1 MDLRRERRPGLTR
14 TVRSQQSPA
23 EKDYR
28 SYSFWLETAGE
39 ELRPRPSLP
48 GPTAADVA
56 VLGAGFTGL
65 WTAYYLLKRDPSLRV
80 VVIEAET
87 AGFGASGRNG
97 AWCSSGFPVAP
108 GELARRFG
116 EDAARELFLEMR
128 RTVDEVGR
136 VAEEEGI
143 DARFNRGGLLRVAR
157 GRAQVPGIQASYR
170 SLQRLGLGEDLE
182 MLDEEAVARRV
193 RITDAKGGLFNPHC
207 ATIHPARLARGLAR
221 AVERLGGEIFENT
234 PVKDFETGERPRL
247 VTDRGDVEAKTIVLA
262 GEAYLARLRKLRRQV
277 LPIYS
282 LIVLTEPLSD
292 GQWAEIGWEGR
303 ECVASNRYTVD
314 YLSRT
319 ADGRI
324 LFGGRGAPYH
334 YASRVKDEYDLHH
347 PTHEMLRRTAREW
360 FPVLQGA
367 RFTHAW
373 GGPLAMPRDW
383 MPTMSY
389 DPEEG
394 LATAR
399 GYTGQGVATANLS
412 GRTLSDLILNR
423 DTDVTRL
430 PTVNH
435 RQRPWEPEP
444 LRWLGARF
452 VQRGLMRADDR
463 AERTGDPPT
472 GKTLAERLGRH

>member
-1 MDLRRERRPGLTR
+1 MTGTVDSGRGSR
-14 TVRSQQSPA
+14 TG

-28 SYSFWLETAGE
+28 SFSFWLETVGE
-39 ELRPRPSLP
+39 PLVPRQPLG
-48 GPTAADVA
+48 GPTEADIA
-56 VLGAGFTGL
+56 ILGAGFTGL
-65 WTAYYLLKRDPSLRV
+65 WTAYYLLKHDPSLRLV
-80 VVIEAET
+80 VLEAET
-87 AGFGASGRNG
+87 TGFGASGRNG
-97 AWCSSGFPVAP
+97 AWCSAGFPVTA

-116 EDAARELFLEMR
+116 PESARDLLLEMR
-128 RTVDEVGR
+128 DTVGEVGR
-136 VAEEEGI
+136 VAEAEGI
-143 DARFNRGGLLRVAR
+143 DAQFFRGGQLRIAR
-157 GRAQVPGIQASYR
+157 GPAQKPGIESAYGTLR
-170 SLQRLGLGEDLE
+170 DLGLEGGVEV
-182 MLDEEAVARRV
+182 LDKEATDRRI
-193 RITDAKGGLFNPHC
+193 RITGAEGGLFSAHC
-207 ATIHPARLARGLAR
+207 ATVHPARLARGLAR
-221 AVERLGGEIFENT
+221 AVERLGGEIFEGT
-234 PVKDFETGERPRL
+234 PVTDFETGKTPRL
-247 VTDRGDVEAKTIVLA
+247 VTAVGDVRARTVVLA

-282 LIVLTEPLSD
+282 LIVLTEPLSEE
-292 GQWAEIGWEGR
+292 QWAEIGWEGR
-303 ECVASNRYTVD
+303 ECVGSNRYTVD

-334 YASRVKDEYDLHH
+334 YGSRVEDEYDTHA

-360 FPVLQGA
+360 FPVLKGA

-389 DPEEG
+389 DPAEG
-394 LATAR
+394 VATAR

-435 RQRPWEPEP
+435 KPRAWEPEP

-452 VQRGLMRADDR
+452 VQRGLMRADNR
-463 AERTGDPPT
+463 AEQTGRPPT
-472 GKTLAERLGRH
+472 GKTLAEKLGKH